1 MMQNLRRLHT
11 MFSSVNCQ
19 KEAAMVSVF
28 DVANYFLT
36 LVEEEVGDALSNLK
50 LQKLVYYAQGFHLA
64 LFSRPLFE
72 NAIEAW
78 THGPVIPGLYHAYKQ
93 YGAGALPRPVDF
105 DLDIFDRETCELL
118 DEVYQVYGQY
128 SAWMLRDIT
137 HQEGLGYKRLMK
149 SESEQRLSTKRC
161 RTISARSLKINGW
174 VSSNRLLVS
183 KANALALRRSRRSPP
198 NTCGLNFPSNMS
210 KKAIVCP
217 AVPKKK
223 KPRSLSD
230 CMN

>member
-93 YGAGALPRPVDF
+93 YGAGALPRPVDLIWTF
-105 DLDIFDRETCELL
+105 LIVRR
-118 DEVYQVYGQY
+118 VN
-128 SAWMLRDIT
+128 SWMRYTRCTANIPRGCCAISRIKR
-137 HQEGLGYKRLMK
+137 GLGYKRLMK

>member
-1 MMQNLRRLHT
+1 
-11 MFSSVNCQ
+11 
-19 KEAAMVSVF
+19 MVSVF

-50 LQKLVYYAQGFHLA
+50 IQKLVYYAQGFHLA

-78 THGPVIPGLYHAYKQ
+78 THGPVILIWTFLIA
-93 YGAGALPRPVDF
+93 RRVN
-105 DLDIFDRETCELL
+105 
-118 DEVYQVYGQY
+118 
-128 SAWMLRDIT
+128 SWMRYTGCTANIT
-137 HQEGLGYKRLMK
+137 RGCCAISRINRGLGYKRLMK

-198 NTCGLNFPSNMS
+198 NTCGLKFPSNMS

>member
-1 MMQNLRRLHT
+1 
-11 MFSSVNCQ
+11 
-19 KEAAMVSVF
+19 MVSVF

-137 HQEGLGYKRLMK
+137 HQEGPWVQAFNEVGVGAKIEHKAMQDYF
-149 SESEQRLSTKRC
+149 
-161 RTISARSLKINGW
+161 RTQLKN
-174 VSSNRLLVS
+174 
-183 KANALALRRSRRSPP
+183 
-198 NTCGLNFPSNMS
+198 
-210 KKAIVCP
+210 
-217 AVPKKK
+217 
-223 KPRSLSD
+223 
-230 CMN
+230 